1 MIRRRG
7 RVERAGVQASLPLTD
22 KAMTI
27 RVDSEIG
34 RLRRVLVHRPGRE
47 IDWMVPSIMERLL
60 FDDILDGDEAR
71 DEHVMFCEVLRR
83 AGVEA
88 LDAQELLAEVLA
100 GDAVRRGLLRELER
114 DYAVQPPVLRQ
125 LDGLAPAALAATLIE
140 GIRLPPNEADAGRRQ
155 FFALNPVP
163 NYFFQRDP
171 QVVLGNRLVVSS
183 MANDAREREPLL
195 ARTIFA
201 HHPALA
207 AVAATFEI
215 EVPPSGAPQHDP
227 GFPYPTLEGGDV
239 VVVDS
244 EIVMIGLSERTNRRG
259 VETLAE
265 YLRLEETSFRHM
277 VVVELPHKRSYM
289 HLDTVFTLIDRG
301 LCLAHL
307 PVVEP
312 GGPESAHV
320 YSVDLYARELTFTLR
335 AGLLRTL
342 AELGVELAVVPCGG
356 AVEAIDQ
363 QREQWTDGAN
373 AFALAPGVVL
383 LYQRN
388 RKTIAELAR
397 RGFRV
402 LAGEDVAAGREDLM
416 SGGPAVVTLWSNELS
431 RARGGPRCMT
441 MPLERERL

>member
-1 MIRRRG
+1 
-7 RVERAGVQASLPLTD
+7 
-22 KAMTI
+22 MTI

-71 DEHVMFCEVLRR
+71 GEHAMFCEVLRQ

-88 LDAQELLAEVLA
+88 LDAQDLLAEVLA
-100 GDAVRRGLLRELER
+100 GEAVRDDLLRELGR
-114 DYAVQPPVLRQ
+114 DYAVPPPVLRQ
-125 LDGLAPAALAATLIE
+125 LSGLAPATLAATLIE
-140 GIRLPPNEADAGRRQ
+140 GIRLPPDAADAGRRQ
-155 FFALNPVP
+155 YFALNPVP

-195 ARTIFA
+195 ARTVFA

-207 AVAATFEI
+207 EVAATFEI

-239 VVVDS
+239 VVVS
-244 EIVMIGLSERTNRRG
+244 PEIVVVGLSERTNRRG

-265 YLRLEETSFRHM
+265 YLRLEETSFQHM

-342 AELGVELAVVPCGG
+342 AELGVKLDVVPCGG

-373 AFALAPGVVL
+373 AFALAPGVIL

-388 RKTIAELAR
+388 RKTIAELER
-397 RGFRV
+397 RGFRS
-402 LAGEDVAAGREDLM
+402 LPGEEVAAGRHDLM
-416 SGGPAVVTLWSNELS
+416 GGGPAVVTLWSNELS

-441 MPLERERL
+441 MPLERDRL

>member
-1 MIRRRG
+1 M
-7 RVERAGVQASLPLTD
+7 P
-22 KAMTI
+22 I

-47 IDWMVPSIMERLL
+47 IDWMVPSMMERLL
-60 FDDILDGDEAR
+60 FDDILDGAEAR
-71 DEHVMFCEVLRR
+71 EEHAMFCQVLRQ
-83 AGVEA
+83 AGVEV

-100 GDAVRRGLLRELER
+100 GDGVRGEVLGELER
-114 DYAVQPPVLRQ
+114 DHGVQPPVLRQ
-125 LDGLAPAALAATLIE
+125 LRELAPGELAATLIE
-140 GIRLPPNEADAGRRQ
+140 GIRLPRDAADAGRRQ
-155 FFALNPVP
+155 FFAFNPVP

-183 MANDAREREPLL
+183 MASDAREREPLL

-207 AVAATFEI
+207 EVAATFEI

-227 GFPYPTLEGGDV
+227 SFPYPTLEGGDV
-239 VVVDS
+239 VVVDP
-244 EIVMIGLSERTNRRG
+244 EIVLVGLSERTNRRG

-277 VVVELPHKRSYM
+277 VVVELPHRRSYM
-289 HLDTVFTLIDRG
+289 HLDTVFTVIDRG

-335 AGLLRTL
+335 PGLLRAL
-342 AELGVELAVVPCGG
+342 ADLGMKLDVVPCGG
-356 AVEAIDQ
+356 ALEAIDQ

-373 AFALAPGVVL
+373 AFALAPGVVM

-388 RKTIAELAR
+388 RKTIAELGR
-397 RGFRV
+397 RGFRE
-402 LAGEDVAAGREDLM
+402 LPGEEVAAGRHDLVG
-416 SGGPAVVTLWSNELS
+416 GGPAVVTLWSNELS

-441 MPLERERL
+441 MPLERDRL

>member
-1 MIRRRG
+1 M
-7 RVERAGVQASLPLTD
+7 PT
-22 KAMTI
+22 

-47 IDWMVPSIMERLL
+47 IDWMVPSMMERLL

-71 DEHVMFCEVLRR
+71 DEHAMFCEVLRR
-83 AGVEA
+83 AGVEV
-88 LDAQELLAEVLA
+88 LDAQDLLAAVLEVA
-100 GDAVRRGLLRELER
+100 AVRSALLGELER
-114 DYAVQPPVLRQ
+114 DYAVPPPALAQ
-125 LDGLAPAALAATLIE
+125 LDTLGPAPLAATLIE
-140 GIRLPPNEADAGRRQ
+140 GIRLPAEAADTGRRQ
-155 FFALNPVP
+155 FFSLNPVP

-195 ARTIFA
+195 AQTFFA

-207 AVAATFEI
+207 DLAATFEI

-239 VVVDS
+239 ILVS
-244 EIVMIGLSERTNRRG
+244 PEIVLVGLSERTNRRG
-259 VETLAE
+259 VETLAD
-265 YLRLEETSFRHM
+265 YLRLEETSFRHLIVM
-277 VVVELPHKRSYM
+277 ELPHKRSYM
-289 HLDTVFTLIDRG
+289 HLDTVFTVIDRG

-307 PVVEP
+307 PVIEP

-335 AGLLRTL
+335 AGGLLRTL
-342 AELGVELAVVPCGG
+342 AGLGVELDVVPCGG
-356 AVEAIDQ
+356 GAEAIDQ

-373 AFALAPGVVL
+373 AFAMAPGVIL

-388 RKTIAELAR
+388 RKTIAELGR

-402 LAGEDVAAGREDLM
+402 LPGEEVAAGRHDL
-416 SGGPAVVTLWSNELS
+416 GAGPAVVTLWSNELS

-441 MPLERERL
+441 MPLERDPL

>member
-1 MIRRRG
+1 
-7 RVERAGVQASLPLTD
+7 
-22 KAMTI
+22 
-27 RVDSEIG
+27 
-34 RLRRVLVHRPGRE
+34 
-47 IDWMVPSIMERLL
+47 MVPSMMERLL

-71 DEHVMFCEVLRR
+71 DEHAMFCEVLRR
-83 AGVEA
+83 GGVEV
-88 LDAQELLAEVLA
+88 LEAQQLLAEVLG
-100 GDAVRRGLLRELER
+100 GDAVRGDLLAELER
-114 DYAVQPPVLRQ
+114 DHAVHGPLLRQ
-125 LDGLAPAALAATLIE
+125 LAELAPDRLAATLIE
-140 GIRLPPNEADAGRRQ
+140 GIRLPPQEADAGRRQ

-171 QVVLGNRLVVSS
+171 QVVVGNRLVVAS

-195 ARTIFA
+195 ARTLFA

-207 AVAATFEI
+207 DLAATFEI
-215 EVPPSGAPQHDP
+215 DVPPSGAPQHDP
-227 GFPYPTLEGGDV
+227 SFPYPTLEGGDV
-239 VVVDS
+239 IVVGP
-244 EIVMIGLSERTNRRG
+244 EIVMVGLSERTNRRG

-277 VVVELPHKRSYM
+277 IVVELPHRRSYM

-320 YSVDLYARELTFTLR
+320 YLVDLYARELTFTLR

-342 AELGVELAVVPCGG
+342 GGLGVELDVVPCGG
-356 AVEAIDQ
+356 ALEAIDQ

-373 AFALAPGVVL
+373 AFAVGPGVLL

-402 LAGEDVAAGREDLM
+402 LPGEEVAAGRHDLVG
-416 SGGPAVVTLWSNELS
+416 SGPAVVTLWSNELS

-441 MPLERERL
+441 MPLERERV

>member
-1 MIRRRG
+1 
-7 RVERAGVQASLPLTD
+7 
-22 KAMTI
+22 MTI

-71 DEHVMFCEVLRR
+71 VEHVMFCEVLRR

-88 LDAQELLAEVLA
+88 LDAQDLLAEVLA
-100 GDAVRRGLLRELER
+100 GGTVRGDLLRELER
-114 DYAVQPPVLRQ
+114 DYGVQPPVLRQ
-125 LDGLAPAALAATLIE
+125 LDGLPPPELAATLIE

-195 ARTIFA
+195 ARAIFT

-207 AVAATFEI
+207 ELAAIFEI

-239 VVVDS
+239 VIVNS
-244 EIVMIGLSERTNRRG
+244 EIVTVGLSERTNRRG

-312 GGPESAHV
+312 GGAESAHV

-342 AELGVELAVVPCGG
+342 AELGVELEVVPCGG
-356 AVEAIDQ
+356 ALEPIDQ

-373 AFALAPGVVL
+373 AFALAPGLVL

-388 RKTIAELAR
+388 RKTIAELER

-402 LAGEDVAAGREDLM
+402 LAGEEVAAGKQDLM
-416 SGGPAVVTLWSNELS
+416 NGGPAVVTLWSNELS

-441 MPLERERL
+441 MPLERERV

>member
-1 MIRRRG
+1 
-7 RVERAGVQASLPLTD
+7 
-22 KAMTI
+22 MTI

-71 DEHVMFCEVLRR
+71 GEHVMFCEVLRR

-88 LDAQELLAEVLA
+88 LDAQDLLAEVLA
-100 GDAVRRGLLRELER
+100 GDAVRRDLLRELER

-125 LDGLAPAALAATLIE
+125 LERLAPAALAATLIE

-239 VVVDS
+239 VVVDA
-244 EIVMIGLSERTNRRG
+244 EIVMVGLSERTNRRG

-342 AELGVELAVVPCGG
+342 GEMGVELSVVPCGG
-356 AVEAIDQ
+356 ALEAIDQ

-441 MPLERERL
+441 MPLERERV